1 MSQPRPN
8 PLHYLRAT
16 LFWLAF
22 TMTTI
27 VYVVPLGILV
37 KALPKSWPYPIARSW
52 AVVNLWALRL
62 ICGLHWRVRGL
73 ENVPDE
79 PVIVFSKHQSTWETL
94 GLAMLLPPQVWVIKR
109 ELLKIPLF
117 GWGFASVQP
126 IAIDRSAGRAAV
138 EQMVDQ
144 GQARLA
150 DGRFVI
156 IFPEGTRVRPGQ
168 QARYKMGGAV
178 LAVRS
183 GRPVLPVAH
192 NAGEFWP
199 RGSFVKWPGC
209 LDVVIGEPIP
219 TAGKT
224 AEQIN
229 REAGAAIE
237 GMMAEI
243 SGRGPAAA
251 APSNAGGQ
259 AQRHA

>member
-1 MSQPRPN
+1 MSTPRPN
-8 PLHYLRAT
+8 PLHYLRAL
-16 LFWLAF
+16 LFWLVFA
-22 TMTTI
+22 TTTI
-27 VYVVPLGILV
+27 VFAIPLGGLV
-37 KALPKSWPYPIARSW
+37 KVLPASWPYPLARSW
-52 AVVNLWALRL
+52 AILNLHALRL
-62 ICGLHWRVRGL
+62 ICGLRWRVRGL

-79 PVIVFSKHQSTWETL
+79 PAIVFSKHQSTWETL
-94 GLAMLLPPQVWVIKR
+94 GLAMLLPPQVWVVKR

-117 GWGFASVQP
+117 GWGFASVHP

-144 GQARLA
+144 GRARLA
-150 DGRFVI
+150 DGRWVI

-168 QARYKMGGAV
+168 KARYKMGGAV
-178 LAVRS
+178 LAARS

-219 TAGKT
+219 TAGRP

-237 GMMAEI
+237 AMMAEI

-251 APSNAGGQ
+251 PSDRGEPS
-259 AQRHA
+259 RRVD